1 MSRSSLNDRRKSRC
15 LPLCFLLPSICH
27 FTPLQKFGELL
38 TSKAL
43 PEWEQYYL
51 PYAALKKLLSA
62 LKKLAKLGEQEL
74 TSMEGLV
81 TSTDASFCGRLDEV
95 STSRRRNSRSQ
106 TCVR

>member
-1 MSRSSLNDRRKSRC
+1 MFFAS
-15 LPLCFLLPSICH
+15 PLCLV
-27 FTPLQKFGELL
+27 TPLQKFGELL

-51 PYAALKKLLSA
+51 PYAALKKLLSVM
-62 LKKLAKLGEQEL
+62 KKLAKMGVQEL

-95 STSRRRNSRSQ
+95 GSSRRRNSLPQ